1 MNQKEKM
8 WHGNHFQKRIALS
21 LVEHF
26 EKWNASCSL
35 ENHVRIFLLYSN
47 VVFYNTTSKYTK
59 NIYNMFFH
67 FKFFLFTS
75 SHFMLLDGV
84 CIRVM
89 PQEQ

>member
-1 MNQKEKM
+1 M
-8 WHGNHFQKRIALS
+8 
-21 LVEHF
+21 
-26 EKWNASCSL
+26 
-35 ENHVRIFLLYSN
+35 
-47 VVFYNTTSKYTK
+47 FYNTTSKYTE

-67 FKFFLFTS
+67 FLKFLFTS